1 MISCRTRSSMLKVI
15 IQEDT
20 MSDLLKQPKSV
31 KETKVAE
38 QPQEGYEAFLYQYT
52 NLDNGKIYVGIH
64 KGDYNDGYTNSS
76 TNEEFNEALANPNSN
91 FLYEVKEY
99 GPYPL
104 MTVRENDIL
113 SIGRGENKDLYYN
126 KTNGAPHFK
135 VPDFDAVEL
144 LIRKVKTDHYPVTQM
159 TRDELEKLTFLQVR
173 TEEDPELKKDIA
185 QSIDEAAGDTSKCEP
200 IIIFENRGSGIDE
213 DIGGDGT
220 HTRDGGVLSKK
231 MRSMPV
237 IVIPFKDNK
246 HYSNIELRTF
256 SNEMNAPNE
265 VHKNPATKDDLK
277 KQLLNMIVDVQDKSV
292 LDDPS
297 VKAWLVNKM
306 HVTKLKALGLIK
318 SAKAQW
324 DKDRG
329 VEADKY
335 FRTYNDGE
343 FTKWVRKYEVGNPE
357 GIVIPINSNFV
368 KYDHIMRDLEIN
380 LVRDKKWLLVEPI
393 EAELTMVTFLVR
405 HKSSTHVDRWDDTL
419 SKNLKT
425 YVYPYLKLL
434 GMKPSI
440 VVLPSQVSSD
450 LGILKFT
457 KEAA

>member
-1 MISCRTRSSMLKVI
+1 M
-15 IQEDT
+15 
-20 MSDLLKQPKSV
+20 
-31 KETKVAE
+31 
-38 QPQEGYEAFLYQYT
+38 
-52 NLDNGKIYVGIH
+52 
-64 KGDYNDGYTNSS
+64 
-76 TNEEFNEALANPNSN
+76 
-91 FLYEVKEY
+91 
-99 GPYPL
+99 
-104 MTVRENDIL
+104 
-113 SIGRGENKDLYYN
+113 
-126 KTNGAPHFK
+126 
-135 VPDFDAVEL
+135 
-144 LIRKVKTDHYPVTQM
+144 
-159 TRDELEKLTFLQVR
+159 
-173 TEEDPELKKDIA
+173 
-185 QSIDEAAGDTSKCEP
+185 P
-200 IIIFENRGSGIDE
+200 I
-213 DIGGDGT
+213 
-220 HTRDGGVLSKK
+220 
-231 MRSMPV
+231 

-306 HVTKLKALGLIK
+306 YVTKLKALGLIK

-368 KYDHIMRDLEIN
+368 KYDQIMRDLEIN
-380 LVRDKKWLLVEPI
+380 LVRDKNGLLVEPI
-393 EAELTMVTFLVR
+393 QPDRRMVTFLIR
-405 HKSSTHVDRWDDTL
+405 HKSSTHVDRWDDVL
-419 SKNLKT
+419 RKNLKT
-425 YVYPYLKLL
+425 YVYPYLTLL